1 MHALSLGT
9 RKAVVLAA
17 LLASVFTV
25 LLFVP
30 AAFAQMPGD
39 GEYECGIDGCEE
51 EPEPTNPR
59 SPDRGD
65 GSGSGGGGNPGGGG
79 NSGGGGG
86 GSGAD
91 AGPRLGPDASVS
103 DAGSGAGGGSDSA
116 ASSAPSSG
124 DDPSRGGERPADK
137 KASDKLDGRS
147 LGELLSGGTE
157 RVASTKPAASTDA
170 GTRAAKA
177 VSEDGG
183 GAGLLWLLLALGA
196 ITAVAAGGVAVRRR
210 QAQQSLGG

>member
-1 MHALSLGT
+1 MHALSLST

-17 LLASVFTV
+17 LLASVFSILV
-25 LLFVP
+25 FAPGSV
-30 AAFAQMPGD
+30 AALPGD

-51 EPEPTNPR
+51 EPGATPP
-59 SPDRGD
+59 GD
-65 GSGSGGGGNPGGGG
+65 GSGGENGPGGGSSSGGGSGSGSGGG
-79 NSGGGGG
+79 SL
-86 GSGAD
+86 
-91 AGPRLGPDASVS
+91 LGPDASVT
-103 DAGSGAGGGSDSA
+103 DAGSGGGVDSSSAGGSDS
-116 ASSAPSSG
+116 SSG
-124 DDPSRGGERPADK
+124 DDSSGSGASDK

-157 RVASTKPAASTDA
+157 RVASTKPAASADA

-177 VSEDGG
+177 ASETGG

-210 QAQQSLGG
+210 QTQQGFGS